1 MTIDRKHGVQDRPGR
16 MMGMFAAALLLSAPA
31 WSGPCERVQAN
42 DELISCLDREY
53 RSADKE
59 LNQIYA
65 RLRGGLDASG
75 KVLLKTA
82 QTRWIGFRDAD
93 CEFNAAAD
101 KGGLDYQ
108 PNYISCQMQHT
119 RQRIGELK
127 RSPFW
132 RD

>member
-1 MTIDRKHGVQDRPGR
+1 M
-16 MMGMFAAALLLSAPA
+16 
-31 WSGPCERVQAN
+31 
-42 DELISCLDREY
+42 
-53 RSADKE
+53 
-59 LNQIYA
+59 
-65 RLRGGLDASG
+65 
-75 KVLLKTA
+75 
-82 QTRWIGFRDAD
+82 RWIGFRDAD

>member
-1 MTIDRKHGVQDRPGR
+1 MKW
-16 MMGMFAAALLLSAPA
+16 MFQICAALLLALSAPA
-31 WSGPCERVQAN
+31 WSGTCDRVQAN
-42 DELISCLDREY
+42 DELISCLDGEY
-53 RSADKE
+53 RQADKE
-59 LNQIYA
+59 LNQVYA
-65 RLRGGLDASG
+65 KLRGRLDAGG
-75 KVLLKTA
+75 KALLKTA

-93 CEFNAAAD
+93 CEFTASAD

-108 PNYISCQMQHT
+108 PNYIGCQTAHT

>member
-1 MTIDRKHGVQDRPGR
+1 MPHTP
-16 MMGMFAAALLLSAPA
+16 LSAAQETALAHVTARAADLSDWCATIFDFGETA
-31 WSGPCERVQAN
+31 W
-42 DELISCLDREY
+42 REY

-108 PNYISCQMQHT
+108 PNYIRCQT
-119 RQRIGELK
+119 ERSLQRIGELK

>member
-1 MTIDRKHGVQDRPGR
+1 MKW
-16 MMGMFAAALLLSAPA
+16 MFQTCAALLLLLSAPA
-31 WSGPCERVQAN
+31 WSGPCDKVQAN
-42 DELISCLDREY
+42 DELTTCLDGEY
-53 RSADKE
+53 RQADKE
-59 LNQIYA
+59 LNQVYA
-65 RLRGGLDASG
+65 KLRGRLDSG
-75 KVLLKTA
+75 GKALLKTA

-93 CEFNAAAD
+93 CEFTASAD

-108 PNYISCQMQHT
+108 PNYIGCQTERT

>member
-1 MTIDRKHGVQDRPGR
+1 VTIDRKHGVQDRPGR

-108 PNYISCQMQHT
+108 PNYIRCQT
-119 RQRIGELK
+119 ERSLQRIGELK

>member
-1 MTIDRKHGVQDRPGR
+1 MSGVVWRL
-16 MMGMFAAALLLSAPA
+16 AALLLVLSAPA
-31 WSGPCERVQAN
+31 WSGPCDRVQAN
-42 DELISCLDREY
+42 DELISCLDGEY
-53 RSADKE
+53 RLLDKE
-59 LNQIYA
+59 LNQVYA
-65 RLRGGLDASG
+65 RLRGRLDASG
-75 KVLLKTA
+75 KALLKTA

-108 PNYISCQMQHT
+108 PNYIRCQT
-119 RQRIGELK
+119 ERSRQRIGELK

>member
-1 MTIDRKHGVQDRPGR
+1 MSGVSWRL
-16 MMGMFAAALLLSAPA
+16 AALLQVLSAPA
-31 WSGPCERVQAN
+31 WSGPCDRVQAN
-42 DELISCLDREY
+42 DELISCLDGEY
-53 RSADKE
+53 RLLDKE
-59 LNQIYA
+59 LNQVYA
-65 RLRGGLDASG
+65 RLRGRLDASG
-75 KVLLKTA
+75 KALLKTA